1 MNAGGRAV
9 SPEFA
14 RTVLP
19 HMDAAYRLARWLL
32 RDPDAAQD
40 VVQDALVRAMT
51 YFGGFR
57 GDNPRAWLLR
67 IVRNTAWS
75 RRGGPTLE
83 SLDGDEGGRHA
94 GLAAA
99 EPNPEAVLAQ
109 SEAQSLLARS
119 IARLPPDL
127 RECLVLRELE
137 EMSYRDIAEVAG
149 VPVGTVM
156 SRLFRARKL
165 LLDVAQE
172 GAK

>member
-1 MNAGGRAV
+1 MKPAANDV

-14 RTVLP
+14 RLVLP

-32 RDPDAAQD
+32 HDRDAAQD
-40 VVQDALVRAMT
+40 AVQDALVRAMT
-51 YFGGFR
+51 YFASFR

-67 IVRNTAWS
+67 IVRNAAWS
-75 RRGGPTLE
+75 RGGPK
-83 SLDGDEGGRHA
+83 LDQLDADDGGAHQHLTA
-94 GLAAA
+94 PG
-99 EPNPEAVLAQ
+99 PDPEAALAQ
-109 SEAQSLLARS
+109 SQAHGRLSAA

-137 EMSYRDIAEVAG
+137 EMSYRDIAEIAG

-165 LLDVAQE
+165 LIAIAQDTTR
-172 GAK
+172 

>member
-1 MNAGGRAV
+1 MKPAADGA

-14 RTVLP
+14 KLVLP

-32 RDPDAAQD
+32 RDRDAAQD

-51 YFGGFR
+51 YFASFR

-75 RRGGPTLE
+75 RGGPK
-83 SLDGDEGGRHA
+83 LDQLDADDGGAHQH
-94 GLAAA
+94 LAA
-99 EPNPEAVLAQ
+99 PGPDPEAALAQ
-109 SEAQSLLARS
+109 SEAYGQLAS
-119 IARLPPDL
+119 AISRLPPDL

-137 EMSYRDIAEVAG
+137 EMSYRDIADIAG

-165 LLDVAQE
+165 LFAVAQE
-172 GAK
+172 TTK